1 MIPPIYIKTVKRKEW
16 LQIICKNR
24 GLPNS
29 STKSDKV
36 VIRFAPSIKKEDLEA
51 FHIVLLSCLIAE
63 IKAKNYLVQ
72 IKASGHLMA
81 FLFADVSIR
90 EYWGE
95 NPVPHTDSPD
105 EHRLNLWRI
114 TDVGK
119 ESYTIS
125 VGQYFQRHFPQHDVS
140 FITTALNELY
150 YNVFDHAN
158 AGGNAFSYIYYN
170 EDEKRVYIAVCDFG
184 EGVAKTL
191 RRRFPQYNTDAIAL
205 EKAIEKGISAGTRDH
220 NRGFGLDD
228 ICSSLAEE
236 DSFRMLSN
244 KGFLFING
252 NSKKSFNINDFDFD
266 GTLIYFDVSTENFEI
281 DEVLGSFSL
290 DD

>member
-1 MIPPIYIKTVKRKEW
+1 MIPRIYLKTTKRKEW
-16 LQIICKNR
+16 LQVICQNRMIPKAKNLSDRVIITF
-24 GLPNS
+24 S
-29 STKSDKV
+29 S
-36 VIRFAPSIKKEDLEA
+36 FIKKEDFEA

-63 IKAKNYLVQ
+63 IKSKNYLVQ
-72 IKASGHLMA
+72 IVASQHLFD
-81 FLFADVSIR
+81 FLFSDVSIK

-95 NPVPHTDSPD
+95 NPVSHTDSPD
-105 EHRLNLWRI
+105 AHRLNLWRI
-114 TDVGK
+114 TDTGK

-125 VGQYFQRHFPQHDVS
+125 VGQYFQKHFPLHDVS

-158 AGGNAFSYIYYN
+158 ALGNAFSYIYYS
-170 EDEKRVYIAVCDFG
+170 EDERRVYIAVCDFG

-191 RRRFPQYNTDAIAL
+191 RRRYPQYNTDAIAL
-205 EKAIEKGISAGTRDH
+205 EKAIVKGISAGTKEH

-228 ICSSLAEE
+228 ICSSLSEN
-236 DSFRMLSN
+236 DSFRMISN

-252 NSKKSFNINDFDFD
+252 ALRKSFNINDFDFN
-266 GTLIYFDVSTENFEI
+266 GTLIYFDVSTENFEL

-290 DD
+290 D